1 MNPDPTAAP
10 AQLAGSDAHPTR
22 LTVGGSEIAAL
33 RAGDPADP
41 ALLLVPGYTGSKED
55 FGPILRPLAAAGLF
69 VTAIDLPGQ
78 YESPGSADLLRYTPD
93 ALAVVVLALAADL
106 SGPVHLLGHSFGG
119 LVARAA
125 VIADAAPFA
134 SLVLMDSG
142 PDALQGP
149 RRALIEALE
158 PVLDVGGM
166 AGVYAASLAAAMT
179 RPGFVA
185 PPAALGEFLRRRF
198 VASDPVMLRGM
209 GAAIRAEPD
218 RVAEL
223 ATVLSSAT
231 LPSLVIFGED
241 DDAWPTAA
249 QTAMAHRLGAHVA
262 EVRGAAHAPA
272 AENPQATVQALLG
285 FWRQSG
291 FSLPNGF
298 SLPSTSGLP
307 SAPEPERGPR

>member
-1 MNPDPTAAP
+1 MNPDSTAGP
-10 AQLAGSDAHPTR
+10 AQLAVADVHPTR
-22 LTVGGSEIAAL
+22 LTVRGDTIAAL

-41 ALLLVPGYTGSKED
+41 PLLLVPGYTGSKED
-55 FGPILRPLAAAGLF
+55 FGPILGLLAAAGLF

-78 YESPGSADLLRYTPD
+78 YESPGSGDLLGYTPD
-93 ALAVVVLALAADL
+93 ALAAVVLALAADL
-106 SGPVHLLGHSFGG
+106 PGPVHLLGHSFGG

-125 VIADAAPFA
+125 VIADTTPFA

-158 PVLDVGGM
+158 PVLDAGGM
-166 AGVYAASLAAAMT
+166 AGVYAASLAAAMA

-198 VASDPVMLRGM
+198 VASDPMMLRGM
-209 GAAIRAEPD
+209 GAAVRTEPD

-223 ATVLSSAT
+223 AAVLSSAT

-249 QTAMAHRLGAHVA
+249 QTEMAHRLGADVA
-262 EVRGAAHAPA
+262 EVRGAAHSPA
-272 AENPQATVQALLG
+272 VENPRATVQALLG

-291 FSLPNGF
+291 LSLPNGV
-298 SLPSTSGLP
+298 SLHSGASLS

>member
-1 MNPDPTAAP
+1 MNPDPLNPDPMNPDRIPGP
-10 AQLAGSDAHPTR
+10 AQLAGSAAHPTR
-22 LTVGGSEIAAL
+22 LTADGSEIAAL
-33 RAGDPADP
+33 QAGDPADP
-41 ALLLVPGYTGSKED
+41 PLLLVPGYTGSKED
-55 FGPILRPLAAAGLF
+55 FGPVLGLLAAAGLF

-78 YESPGSADLLRYTPD
+78 YESPGNGDLLGYTPD

-106 SGPVHLLGHSFGG
+106 PGPVHLLGHSFGG

-125 VIADAAPFA
+125 VIADPAPFA

-158 PVLDVGGM
+158 PVLEVGGM

-198 VASDPVMLRGM
+198 IASDPVMLRGM
-209 GAAIRAEPD
+209 GAAVRAEPD

-223 ATVLSSAT
+223 ATALTSAR

-249 QTAMAHRLGAHVA
+249 QTEMAHRLGAHVT
-262 EVRGAAHAPA
+262 EVSGAAHSPA
-272 AENPQATVQALLG
+272 VEKPHATVQALLS

-291 FSLPNGF
+291 C
-298 SLPSTSGLP
+298 
-307 SAPEPERGPR
+307 EPERGPR